1 MNFDKNVYKN
11 LKILK
16 KIEVMIGG
24 IHNFVTKLNTK
35 MDVIRQSH
43 SSAAHI
49 VNPCP
54 ARPGYIR
61 F

>member
-1 MNFDKNVYKN
+1 MNFDKIVYKN

-24 IHNFVTKLNTK
+24 IHNFVTKLKIK

-54 ARPGYIR
+54 AWPGYIR